1 MSCGY
6 GPVMTN
12 TATDTGSLW
21 AKTRSL
27 LAFAAV
33 TALVA
38 WLGSIATR
46 ESVNSEWFLS
56 LDKPA
61 FYPPDELFG
70 IVWTIL
76 YIMIALAGW
85 LAWRHGGGFRVLVPW
100 TIQIVLNLGWTVFF
114 FASQQPGWAMVVIV
128 ALVVA
133 ASWTAWVMRPYS
145 TTAALMFV
153 PYILWVIFAGVLNGA
168 IIALN

>member
-1 MSCGY
+1 
-6 GPVMTN
+6 MTSSS
-12 TATDTGSLW
+12 TETGTSTW

-27 LAFAAV
+27 PTFAAV

-46 ESVNSEWFLS
+46 ESVASEWFRS

-85 LAWRHGGGFRVLVPW
+85 LSWRNGGGFRVLVPW

-114 FASQQPGWAMVVIV
+114 FASQQPEWAMVVIV
-128 ALVVA
+128 ALVA
-133 ASWTAWVMRPYS
+133 AAIWTAWVMRRYS
-145 TTAALMFV
+145 AAAALMFV
-153 PYILWVIFAGVLNGA
+153 PHVLWLIFAGVLNGS